1 MKISDACNHK
11 KSLSFEIFPPKKDSE
26 LKNIDATLDVLCE
39 LQPDFISVTFGAGG
53 SLNCNRTI
61 ELAKKIKQHFCSGI
75 YLFLQVADLFNL
87 IGRFRM
93 TFRVAGT

>member
-39 LQPDFISVTFGAGG
+39 LQPDFISVTLVRAA
-53 SLNCNRTI
+53 LK
-61 ELAKKIKQHFCSGI
+61 L
-75 YLFLQVADLFNL
+75 
-87 IGRFRM
+87 
-93 TFRVAGT
+93 

>member
-39 LQPDFISVTFGAGG
+39 LQPDFISVTCGAGCAPDL
-53 SLNCNRTI
+53 S
-61 ELAKKIKQHFCSGI
+61 A
-75 YLFLQVADLFNL
+75 LQP
-87 IGRFRM
+87 GRN
-93 TFRVAGT
+93 